1 MNKMKKQFYLVD
13 LQILPTAI
21 KKTIRA
27 KEMLKN
33 GEADTINAAVVK
45 TGISRSAYYKYKDH
59 VAPAL
64 DDAAGDVMTIFL
76 VMQNDPTITSKL
88 FRRLGREKI
97 EIITMNKGIP
107 VKKLTTMTLSI
118 RVSEM
123 QISLQELIG
132 ALQQIKGIKKV
143 YVVGEE

>member
-59 VAPAL
+59 VAPAF
-64 DDAAGDVMTIFL
+64 DDAAGDVMTLFI
-76 VMQNDPTITSKL
+76 VMQNDPAITSKL

-97 EIITMNKGIP
+97 EIITMNKGVP
-107 VKKLTTMTLSI
+107 VKKLTTMTVSI
-118 RVSEM
+118 RVAEM
-123 QISLQELIG
+123 QISLQELMTS
-132 ALQQIKGIKKV
+132 LQQIKGIKKV

>member
-64 DDAAGDVMTIFL
+64 DDAAGDVVTMFL
-76 VMQNDPTITSKL
+76 VMQNDPAITSKL

-132 ALQQIKGIKKV
+132 SLQQIKGIKKV

>member
-1 MNKMKKQFYLVD
+1 MNEMKKQFYLVD

-64 DDAAGDVMTIFL
+64 DDAAGDVVTLFL
-76 VMQNDPTITSKL
+76 IMQNDPAITSKL

-132 ALQQIKGIKKV
+132 SLQQIKGIKKV

>member
-64 DDAAGDVMTIFL
+64 DDAAGDVVTMFL
-76 VMQNDPTITSKL
+76 VMQNDPAITSKL
-88 FRRLGREKI
+88 FRRLGREKV

-132 ALQQIKGIKKV
+132 SLQQIKGIKKV